1 VTDKNA
7 EAFRVSYQKLLGLVK
22 KMHDAGI
29 PIVAG
34 TDDIAG
40 FTLHRELELYVAA
53 GLKPVEALKI
63 ATWNGAKYSQVLET
77 SGSISPGK
85 QADLILVDGDPS
97 VNISDIRKVS
107 MTMKDGLIFFPAE
120 LYEALGVKRF
130 TEPPKMSRRDET
142 AK

>member
-1 VTDKNA
+1 
-7 EAFRVSYQKLLGLVK
+7 LGLVK

-34 TDDIAG
+34 SDDIAG
-40 FTLHRELELYVAA
+40 FTMHRELELYVMA
-53 GLKPVEALKI
+53 GLKPAEVLKI

-97 VNISDIRKVS
+97 INISDIRKVS
-107 MTMKDGLIFFPAE
+107 MVMKNGLIFFPAE

-130 TEPPKMSRRDET
+130 VEPPKMSKSEEA